1 MKTTTLSTDDMLT
14 RVTERAIEEAFE
26 QFKQETRPF
35 ALKRKAVQERLE
47 RLAKEAEKPEE
58 SVAAHR

>member
-1 MKTTTLSTDDMLT
+1 MLT

-26 QFKQETRPF
+26 KFKQETRPF

-47 RLAKEAEKPEE
+47 RLRKEAEETAE
-58 SVAAHR
+58 SGDSADILRTG